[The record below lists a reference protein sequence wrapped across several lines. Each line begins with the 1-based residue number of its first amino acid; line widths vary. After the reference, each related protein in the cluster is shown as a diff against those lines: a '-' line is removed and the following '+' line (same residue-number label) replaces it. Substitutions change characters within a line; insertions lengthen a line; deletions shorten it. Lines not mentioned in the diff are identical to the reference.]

1 MRAWIEQRE
10 GSSVLVRT
18 GEALVTAVT
27 PVSPQDIG
35 FQGPDTQPLAL
46 ANRPTPSLLMV
57 ELHCLPQRRPRSIR
71 VTVRA
76 IVDADTDIAERARAA
91 EGLETP
97 VSWLIE
103 WHRRADI
110 PARIPIE
117 HLHLPTDATAV
128 LVALSRAESIA
139 EQIDDVSLELS

>member
-18 GEALVTAVT
+18 GDALVTAVT

-35 FQGPDTQPLAL
+35 FQGPDT
-46 ANRPTPSLLMV
+46 LMV

-110 PARIPIE
+110 PAHIPIE

-128 LVALSRAESIA
+128 LVTLSRAESIA